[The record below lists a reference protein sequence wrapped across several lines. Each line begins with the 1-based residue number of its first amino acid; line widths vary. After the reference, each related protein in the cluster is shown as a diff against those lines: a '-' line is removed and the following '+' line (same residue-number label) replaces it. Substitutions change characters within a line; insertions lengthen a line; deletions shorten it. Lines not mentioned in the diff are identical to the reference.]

1 MATTSKSDIEIHFVS
16 LALDKG
22 IGLPK
27 HTSHALSI
35 DLVCPRPTV
44 SRKSS
49 SRKVELSSGVCEPV
63 SPPWTESV
71 ALKETVS
78 GRFGIEVSLTEAI
91 SGEMADYL
99 VRTASGALVKVFAGM
114 FGKAFAGGLL
124 GDMADIPLET
134 LAKAIAKDKS
144 PDTLARGVVDFES
157 GARFPR
163 RTVVEVPLVA
173 VSDVS
178 RKVSRGA
185 RSSAPS
191 SRKVFSK
198 GERIGTCL
206 LALETL

>member
-1 MATTSKSDIEIHFVS
+1 MATSAKSDIEIHFVS
-16 LALDKG
+16 LALEKG

-27 HTSHALSI
+27 LTNHVLSI

-49 SRKVELSSGVCEPV
+49 SRSITLTSGSCEPI
-63 SPPWTESV
+63 SPAWTESV

-91 SGEMADYL
+91 SGEMADYI

-124 GDMADIPLET
+124 GDVADIPLET
-134 LAKAIAKDKS
+134 LAKALAKDKS
-144 PDTLARGVVDFES
+144 PSVLARGVIDLDS
-157 GARFPR
+157 GARFPQ
-163 RTVVEVPLVA
+163 RTVVEVPLMA
-173 VSDVS
+173 ADDVR

-185 RSSAPS
+185 RSSAPT

-198 GERIGTCL
+198 GERIGSCV